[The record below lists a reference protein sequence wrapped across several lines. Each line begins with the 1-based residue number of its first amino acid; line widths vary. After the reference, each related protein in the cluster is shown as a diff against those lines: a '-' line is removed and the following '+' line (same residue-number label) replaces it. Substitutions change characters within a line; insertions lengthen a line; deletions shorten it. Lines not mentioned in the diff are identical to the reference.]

1 MTRQA
6 PLNQA
11 SANPMER
18 WSDAL
23 SALQLLQIDPHG
35 FGGVCLRAPHGPVR
49 ERWLQ
54 ALAGLGLALVKVPGS
69 VDSERLLGGI
79 DLAHTLQTGQLQ
91 TQASLLQ
98 QADQGLVCL
107 PMAERLSPALLA
119 PLVQALEQGQ
129 VPPTR
134 HSAAPTI
141 TRFGVVALD
150 ESLADEPGVGAALA
164 ERLGVWLDLHELSP
178 SDISAG
184 WADSHNGVDADT
196 GTDSDSLHIRISP
209 GALARAR
216 EQLRQVQ
223 ASDEHMQA
231 LCAVAL
237 GLGIGSLRV
246 PSLALRVA
254 CGHAAL
260 NGRSTLDAD
269 DLGFAARCVLAP
281 RATQWP
287 AEPSA
292 QEAAET
298 VPQEDS
304 TPPPE
309 PPDNADQ
316 APDNDA
322 EKDKDPDIAPPA
334 EPSAQDLQE
343 MMVAAALASLPPH
356 VLDALMTRPGS
367 ASQNTSGRSGQT
379 RAGSQRGRPL
389 PPRPGRPGGQAR
401 LHVLATLRA
410 AAPKQR
416 LRQATTPLTTPLAT
430 PFKKPNAAP
439 LAPPHPTAH
448 PQAPTFAAAAKTSNS
463 ANRLNPVSAGSNLA
477 HPLRGRVAI
486 RAEDFHIQRYQQ
498 RASSCLILALDA
510 SGSAALQRLA
520 EAKGAV
526 ELLLQQSYARRDSVC
541 IVAFRGAQ
549 AQLLLPMTRSL
560 VRAKRAMTGLPGGGG
575 TPLAL
580 ALKMAHEQAA
590 QLQRQGVTP
599 ILVVLS
605 DGRANVTLQGL
616 GGRAQA
622 QLDAQ
627 SWGQQWRASG
637 HRALWI
643 DTSMHPDAQAQQ
655 LASTMGASYL
665 PMPQVQSQR
674 MAHAIERVRSPQV

>member
-1 MTRQA
+1 MHREDPPFE
-6 PLNQA
+6 PL
-11 SANPMER
+11 ER
-18 WSDAL
+18 WNDAL
-23 SALQLLQIDPHG
+23 TALQLLQLDPHG

-54 ALAGLGLALVKVPGS
+54 ALASLGVRLVKIPGS

-79 DLAHTLQTGQLQ
+79 DLAHTLQTGQLHV
-91 TQASLLQ
+91 QAGLLQ
-98 QADQGLVCL
+98 QADQGVVCL
-107 PMAERLSPALLA
+107 PMAERLAPALLA

-129 VPPTR
+129 LPPTA
-134 HSAAPTI
+134 HQASPT
-141 TRFGVVALD
+141 TSRFGVVALD
-150 ESLADEPGVGAALA
+150 ESLSDEPGVGVALA
-164 ERLGVWLDLHELSP
+164 ERLGVWLDLHELTP
-178 SDISAG
+178 SDIQPVWSE
-184 WADSHNGVDADT
+184 ADPATEPDGGPTA
-196 GTDSDSLHIRISP
+196 SP
-209 GALARAR
+209 GQDHPLRIHLSPAALARAR
-216 EQLRQVQ
+216 EHLPHVQ
-223 ASDEHMQA
+223 ATDAQLQA
-231 LCAVAL
+231 LCAAAW

-260 NGRSTLDAD
+260 SGRQTLDTD
-269 DLGFAARCVLAP
+269 DLSYAARCVLAP

-287 AEPSA
+287 ADSPDPTA
-292 QEAAET
+292 EAAPT
-298 VPQEDS
+298 DAPPS
-304 TPPPE
+304 PPE
-309 PPDNADQ
+309 PPEEPSDTRQ
-316 APDNDA
+316 YESAPDT
-322 EKDKDPDIAPPA
+322 DKAQTPEPPPA
-334 EPSAQDLQE
+334 EKAAPSPEDLQE

-356 VLDALMTRPGS
+356 LLDALLTRQG
-367 ASQNTSGRSGQT
+367 ATGHNTSGRSGQQ

-389 PPRPGRPGGQAR
+389 PARAGRPGGQAR

-416 LRQATTPLTTPLAT
+416 LRQAHTT
-430 PFKKPNAAP
+430 
-439 LAPPHPTAH
+439 
-448 PQAPTFAAAAKTSNS
+448 
-463 ANRLNPVSAGSNLA
+463 
-477 HPLRGRVAI
+477 GRVAI

-498 RASSCLILALDA
+498 RTSSCLILALDA

-541 IVAFRGAQ
+541 IVSFRGAQ

-575 TPLAL
+575 TPLAG

-622 QLDAQ
+622 QTDAHN
-627 SWGQQWRASG
+627 WGQQWRLSG

-643 DTSMHPDAQAQQ
+643 DTGLQPDAQAQQ
-655 LASTMGASYL
+655 LASTMGASYV
-665 PMPQVQSQR
+665 PMPQLQAQR
-674 MAHAIERVRSPQV
+674 MAQAMQRVRSPSP

>member
-1 MTRQA
+1 MTRE
-6 PLNQA
+6 PTSPQA
-11 SANPMER
+11 SSDPLER
-18 WSDAL
+18 WNDAL
-23 SALQLLQIDPHG
+23 TALQLLQIDPHG

-54 ALAGLGLALVKVPGS
+54 ALADLGLGLVKVPGS

-79 DLAHTLQTGQLQ
+79 DLANTLQTGQLHM
-91 TQASLLQ
+91 QAGLLQ

-129 VPPTR
+129 VPPNR
-134 HSAAPTI
+134 HSAEPSV

-150 ESLADEPGVGAALA
+150 ESLPDEPGVGAALA

-178 SDISAG
+178 SDIH
-184 WADSHNGVDADT
+184 ADWTDANND
-196 GTDSDSLHIRISP
+196 GLHLRLSP

-216 EQLRQVQ
+216 EQLAQVQ
-223 ASDEHMQA
+223 ASDDQMQA
-231 LCAVAL
+231 LCAAAL

-246 PSLALRVA
+246 PSLALRLA
-254 CGHAAL
+254 CAHAAL
-260 NGRSTLDAD
+260 NGRQALEAD

-292 QEAAET
+292 QEAEPAPHEDKT
-298 VPQEDS
+298 PPQE
-304 TPPPE
+304 PPE
-309 PPDNADQ
+309 PSENTDE
-316 APDNDA
+316 APDDDA
-322 EKDKDPDIAPPA
+322 EKDKAPGTPP
-334 EPSAQDLQE
+334 EPSAEDLQE

-356 VLDALMTRPGS
+356 MLDALMTRQGANSPQS
-367 ASQNTSGRSGQT
+367 SGRSGQT

-416 LRQATTPLTTPLAT
+416 LRQAHST
-430 PFKKPNAAP
+430 
-439 LAPPHPTAH
+439 
-448 PQAPTFAAAAKTSNS
+448 
-463 ANRLNPVSAGSNLA
+463 
-477 HPLRGRVAI
+477 GRVAI

-549 AQLLLPMTRSL
+549 AQLLLPATRSL

-622 QLDAQ
+622 QSDAQ

-643 DTSMHPDAQAQQ
+643 DTSMQPDAQAQQ

-674 MAHAIERVRSPQV
+674 MASAIERVRSPQV

>member
-1 MTRQA
+1 MNHEAQQGE
-6 PLNQA
+6 PLA
-11 SANPMER
+11 R
-18 WSDAL
+18 WNDAL
-23 SALQLLQIDPHG
+23 TALQLLQIDPHG
-35 FGGVCLRAPHGPVR
+35 FGGVCLSAPHGPVR

-54 ALAGLGLALVKVPGS
+54 ALTSLGIGLIKVPGS

-79 DLAHTLQTGQLQ
+79 DLAHTLQTGQLHM
-91 TQASLLQ
+91 QAGLLQ

-129 VPPTR
+129 VPATR
-134 HSAAPTI
+134 HHTEATATC
-141 TRFGVVALD
+141 FGVVALD
-150 ESLADEPGVGAALA
+150 ESLPDEPGVGAALA
-164 ERLGVWLDLHELSP
+164 ERLGVWLDLQELLP
-178 SDISAG
+178 TDIQLG
-184 WADSHNGVDADT
+184 WATANSENAEG
-196 GTDSDSLHIRISP
+196 SDGLNVRLSP
-209 GALARAR
+209 GALSRAR
-216 EQLRQVQ
+216 EKLQQVH
-223 ASDEHMQA
+223 ASDDQMQA
-231 LCAVAL
+231 LCAAAM
-237 GLGIGSLRV
+237 GLGIASLRV

-260 NGRSTLDAD
+260 SGRSALDAE

-287 AEPSA
+287 SEPSA
-292 QEAAET
+292 QQPPPET
-298 VPQEDS
+298 DQSEDP
-304 TPPPE
+304 TPPE
-309 PPDNADQ
+309 PPQDPGE
-316 APDNDA
+316 APDNN
-322 EKDKDPDIAPPA
+322 APPNPDPPPETNA
-334 EPSAQDLQE
+334 QPSAQDLQE

-356 VLDALMTRPGS
+356 MLDALMTRQGA
-367 ASQNTSGRSGQT
+367 ASNNTSGRSGQT
-379 RAGSQRGRPL
+379 RSGSQRGRPL
-389 PPRPGRPGGQAR
+389 PPRPGHPGGQAR

-410 AAPKQR
+410 AAPKQG
-416 LRQATTPLTTPLAT
+416 LRQAHNT
-430 PFKKPNAAP
+430 
-439 LAPPHPTAH
+439 
-448 PQAPTFAAAAKTSNS
+448 
-463 ANRLNPVSAGSNLA
+463 
-477 HPLRGRVAI
+477 GRVAI
-486 RAEDFHIQRYQQ
+486 RSEDFHIQRYQQ

-622 QLDAQ
+622 QSDAQ
-627 SWGQQWRASG
+627 NWGQQWRLSG

-643 DTSMHPDAQAQQ
+643 DTSLQPDSQAQQ
-655 LASTMGASYL
+655 LAATMGASYL
-665 PMPQVQSQR
+665 PMPQVQAQR
-674 MAHAIERVRSPQV
+674 MAHAMALVRSPQA

>member
-1 MTRQA
+1 MTRDNT
-6 PLNQA
+6 PSKA
-11 SANPMER
+11 SFDLLER
-18 WSDAL
+18 WNDAL
-23 SALQLLQIDPHG
+23 TALQLLQIDPYG

-49 ERWLQ
+49 DRWLQ
-54 ALAGLGLALVKVPGS
+54 ALATLGLSLVKVPGS

-79 DLAHTLQTGQLQ
+79 DLAHTLQTGQLHL
-91 TQASLLQ
+91 QAGLLQ
-98 QADQGLVCL
+98 QADQSLVCL

-134 HSAAPTI
+134 HSVAPST

-150 ESLADEPGVGAALA
+150 ESLPDEPGVGEALS

-178 SDISAG
+178 RDIHDG
-184 WADSHNGVDADT
+184 WADACLATDASTNATNDALNDLPDVD
-196 GTDSDSLHIRISP
+196 GLNMRLSQ

-216 EQLRQVQ
+216 AHLSKVQ
-223 ASDEHMQA
+223 ASDEQMQA
-231 LCAVAL
+231 LCAAAL

-287 AEPSA
+287 AEPTD
-292 QEAAET
+292 QEAETASAEDHSAPPSEPPSEPGET
-298 VPQEDS
+298 PKPQSEQNTDNAPDRA
-304 TPPPE
+304 PPPE
-309 PPDNADQ
+309 AQ
-316 APDNDA
+316 
-322 EKDKDPDIAPPA
+322 A
-334 EPSAQDLQE
+334 EPSAEALQE

-356 VLDALMTRPGS
+356 MLDALMTRQGTARHQS
-367 ASQNTSGRSGQT
+367 SGRSGQT

-389 PPRPGRPGGQAR
+389 PPRPGRPNGAAR

-416 LRQATTPLTTPLAT
+416 LRQA
-430 PFKKPNAAP
+430 
-439 LAPPHPTAH
+439 H
-448 PQAPTFAAAAKTSNS
+448 SS
-463 ANRLNPVSAGSNLA
+463 
-477 HPLRGRVAI
+477 GRIAI
-486 RAEDFHIQRYQQ
+486 RVEDFHIQRYQQ

-549 AQLLLPMTRSL
+549 AQLLLPATRSL

-580 ALKMAHEQAA
+580 ALKMAHEQATL
-590 QLQRQGVTP
+590 LQRQGVTP

-622 QLDAQ
+622 QTDAQ
-627 SWGQQWRASG
+627 RWGQQWRASG

-643 DTSMHPDAQAQQ
+643 DTSMQPDAQAQQ
-655 LASTMGASYL
+655 LAATMGASYL

-674 MAHAIERVRSPQV
+674 IAHAIERARKP

>member
-1 MTRQA
+1 MAREA
-6 PLNQA
+6 PPPTTPSDPL
-11 SANPMER
+11 ER
-18 WSDAL
+18 WNDAL
-23 SALQLLQIDPHG
+23 TALQLLQLDPHG

-54 ALAGLGLALVKVPGS
+54 ALAGLGIALVKVPGS

-79 DLAHTLQTGQLQ
+79 DLAHTLQTGQLHMQ
-91 TQASLLQ
+91 SGLLQ

-107 PMAERLSPALLA
+107 PMAERLAPALLA

-134 HSAAPTI
+134 HNAAPTI

-150 ESLADEPGVGAALA
+150 ESLPDEPGVGAALA
-164 ERLGVWLDLHELSP
+164 ERLGVWLDLNELSP
-178 SDISAG
+178 TDIHAAWQGDSESDG
-184 WADSHNGVDADT
+184 
-196 GTDSDSLHIRISP
+196 LQIRLSS

-216 EQLRQVQ
+216 GQLPHVQ

-231 LCAVAL
+231 LCAAAL

-246 PSLALRVA
+246 PSLALRAA

-292 QEAAET
+292 QESEPA
-298 VPQEDS
+298 PPEDA

-309 PPDNADQ
+309 PPKPPENADQ
-316 APDNDA
+316 APENDA
-322 EKDKDPDIAPPA
+322 EKDEDPDPPPEQNA
-334 EPSAQDLQE
+334 EPSAEDLQE

-356 VLDALMTRPGS
+356 MLDALMTRQGA
-367 ASQNTSGRSGQT
+367 ASHNTSGRSGQT

-389 PPRPGRPGGQAR
+389 PPRPGRPGGHAR

-416 LRQATTPLTTPLAT
+416 LRQAHST
-430 PFKKPNAAP
+430 
-439 LAPPHPTAH
+439 
-448 PQAPTFAAAAKTSNS
+448 
-463 ANRLNPVSAGSNLA
+463 
-477 HPLRGRVAI
+477 GRVAI

-622 QLDAQ
+622 QTDAQ

-643 DTSMHPDAQAQQ
+643 DTSIHPDAQAQQ
-655 LASTMGASYL
+655 LATTMGASYL

-674 MAHAIERVRSPQV
+674 MAHAIERVRSPQA

>member
-1 MTRQA
+1 MTREA
-6 PLNQA
+6 PPPSTPSDPL
-11 SANPMER
+11 ER
-18 WSDAL
+18 WHDAL
-23 SALQLLQIDPHG
+23 TALQLLQIDPHG

-54 ALAGLGLALVKVPGS
+54 ALADLGLGLVKVPGS

-79 DLAHTLQTGQLQ
+79 DLAHTLQTGQLHM
-91 TQASLLQ
+91 QAGLLQ

-134 HSAAPTI
+134 HSAEPTL

-150 ESLADEPGVGAALA
+150 ESLPDEPGVGAALA

-178 SDISAG
+178 SDIH
-184 WADSHNGVDADT
+184 ADWTDANSE
-196 GTDSDSLHIRISP
+196 GLHLRLSP
-209 GALARAR
+209 GALVRAR
-216 EQLRQVQ
+216 EQLAQVQ
-223 ASDEHMQA
+223 ASDDQMQA
-231 LCAVAL
+231 LCAAAL

-246 PSLALRVA
+246 PSLALRLA
-254 CGHAAL
+254 CAHAAL
-260 NGRSTLDAD
+260 NGRQALEAD

-292 QEAAET
+292 QEAEPA
-298 VPQEDS
+298 PQEDK
-304 TPPPE
+304 TQPQEPPPQPPE
-309 PPDNADQ
+309 PPKNADE
-316 APDNDA
+316 APDDQT
-322 EKDKDPDIAPPA
+322 EKDKDPGPPP
-334 EPSAQDLQE
+334 EPSAEDLQE

-356 VLDALMTRPGS
+356 MLDALMTRQGATSPQS
-367 ASQNTSGRSGQT
+367 SGRSGQT

-416 LRQATTPLTTPLAT
+416 LRQAHST
-430 PFKKPNAAP
+430 
-439 LAPPHPTAH
+439 
-448 PQAPTFAAAAKTSNS
+448 
-463 ANRLNPVSAGSNLA
+463 
-477 HPLRGRVAI
+477 GRVAI

-549 AQLLLPMTRSL
+549 AQLLLPATRSL

-622 QLDAQ
+622 QTDAQ

-643 DTSMHPDAQAQQ
+643 DTSMQPDAQAQQ

-674 MAHAIERVRSPQV
+674 MASAIERVRSPQV

>member
-1 MTRQA
+1 M
-6 PLNQA
+6 
-11 SANPMER
+11 NPEGPPVEPFER

-23 SALQLLQIDPHG
+23 TALQLLQLDPHG
-35 FGGVCLRAPHGPVR
+35 FGGVCLSAPHGPVR

-54 ALAGLGLALVKVPGS
+54 ALASLGVGLVKIPGS

-79 DLAHTLQTGQLQ
+79 DLAHTLQTGQLHL
-91 TQASLLQ
+91 QAGLLQ
-98 QADQGLVCL
+98 QADQGVVCL
-107 PMAERLSPALLA
+107 PMAERLAPALLA

-129 VPPTR
+129 LPPTA
-134 HSAAPTI
+134 HNATPTI
-141 TRFGVVALD
+141 SRFGVVALD
-150 ESLADEPGVGAALA
+150 ESLPDEPGVGVGVALA

-178 SDISAG
+178 SDIQAG
-184 WADSHNGVDADT
+184 WADGQTGAGTGAGMAAFSDADVD
-196 GTDSDSLHIRISP
+196 TDSDAQADVGNTAAFGHDSP
-209 GALARAR
+209 LQIKLSPAALARAR
-216 EQLRQVQ
+216 AHLSQVQ
-223 ASDEHMQA
+223 ATDAQMHA
-231 LCAVAL
+231 LCAAAW

-260 NGRSTLDAD
+260 NGRQTLDTE
-269 DLGFAARCVLAP
+269 DLSFAARCVLAP

-287 AEPSA
+287 TDSSD
-292 QEAAET
+292 T
-298 VPQEDS
+298 SSEDN
-304 TPPPE
+304 TK
-309 PPDNADQ
+309 DNAEDNTETEESPPVPPQKPEAPTAENAEENANDQ
-316 APDNDA
+316 APA
-322 EKDKDPDIAPPA
+322 PA
-334 EPSAQDLQE
+334 EPTAEDLQE
-343 MMVAAALASLPPH
+343 MVVAAALASLPPH
-356 VLDALMTRPGS
+356 MLDALLTRQG
-367 ASQNTSGRSGQT
+367 ATGHNTAGRSGQQ

-416 LRQATTPLTTPLAT
+416 LRQTHNT
-430 PFKKPNAAP
+430 
-439 LAPPHPTAH
+439 
-448 PQAPTFAAAAKTSNS
+448 
-463 ANRLNPVSAGSNLA
+463 
-477 HPLRGRVAI
+477 GRVAI
-486 RAEDFHIQRYQQ
+486 RGEDFHIQRYQQ
-498 RASSCLILALDA
+498 RTSSCLILALDA

-541 IVAFRGAQ
+541 IVSFRGAQ

-575 TPLAL
+575 TPLAG

-616 GGRAQA
+616 GGRTQA
-622 QLDAQ
+622 QTDAHN
-627 SWGQQWRASG
+627 WGQQWRLSG

-643 DTSMHPDAQAQQ
+643 DTSMQPDAQAQQ
-655 LASTMGASYL
+655 LANTMGASYL
-665 PMPQVQSQR
+665 PMPHLQAQR
-674 MAHAIERVRSPQV
+674 MAQAMQRVQSPAP

>member
-1 MTRQA
+1 
-6 PLNQA
+6 
-11 SANPMER
+11 
-18 WSDAL
+18 
-23 SALQLLQIDPHG
+23 
-35 FGGVCLRAPHGPVR
+35 
-49 ERWLQ
+49 
-54 ALAGLGLALVKVPGS
+54 
-69 VDSERLLGGI
+69 
-79 DLAHTLQTGQLQ
+79 
-91 TQASLLQ
+91 
-98 QADQGLVCL
+98 
-107 PMAERLSPALLA
+107 
-119 PLVQALEQGQ
+119 
-129 VPPTR
+129 
-134 HSAAPTI
+134 
-141 TRFGVVALD
+141 
-150 ESLADEPGVGAALA
+150 
-164 ERLGVWLDLHELSP
+164 
-178 SDISAG
+178 
-184 WADSHNGVDADT
+184 
-196 GTDSDSLHIRISP
+196 
-209 GALARAR
+209 
-216 EQLRQVQ
+216 
-223 ASDEHMQA
+223 MQA
-231 LCAVAL
+231 LCAAAL

-246 PSLALRVA
+246 PSLALRLA
-254 CGHAAL
+254 CAHAAL
-260 NGRSTLDAD
+260 NGRQALEAD
-269 DLGFAARCVLAP
+269 DLGFAARCVFAP

-292 QEAAET
+292 QEAEPA
-298 VPQEDS
+298 PQENE
-304 TPPPE
+304 PPPQE
-309 PPDNADQ
+309 PPPQPPDPPENTDE
-316 APDNDA
+316 APDDQT
-322 EKDKDPDIAPPA
+322 EKDKDPSPPP
-334 EPSAQDLQE
+334 EPSAEDLQE
-343 MMVAAALASLPPH
+343 MMVAAALANLPPH
-356 VLDALMTRPGS
+356 MLDALMTRQGATSPQS
-367 ASQNTSGRSGQT
+367 SGRSGQT

-416 LRQATTPLTTPLAT
+416 LRQTHST
-430 PFKKPNAAP
+430 
-439 LAPPHPTAH
+439 
-448 PQAPTFAAAAKTSNS
+448 
-463 ANRLNPVSAGSNLA
+463 
-477 HPLRGRVAI
+477 GRVAI

-549 AQLLLPMTRSL
+549 AQLLLPATRSL

-622 QLDAQ
+622 QSDAQ
-627 SWGQQWRASG
+627 NWGQQWRASG

-643 DTSMHPDAQAQQ
+643 DTSMQPDAQAQQ

-674 MAHAIERVRSPQV
+674 MASAIERVRSPQS

>member
-1 MTRQA
+1 MAREA
-6 PLNQA
+6 PPPSSPSDPLECWN
-11 SANPMER
+11 
-18 WSDAL
+18 DAL
-23 SALQLLQIDPHG
+23 TALQLLQIDPFG

-49 ERWLQ
+49 ERWLH
-54 ALAGLGLALVKVPGS
+54 ALSGLGIGLVKVPGS

-79 DLAHTLQTGQLQ
+79 DLAHTLQTGQLHL
-91 TQASLLQ
+91 QAGLLQ

-134 HSAAPTI
+134 HIAAPTP

-150 ESLADEPGVGAALA
+150 ESLPDENGVGAALA

-178 SDISAG
+178 SDIHAA
-184 WADSHNGVDADT
+184 WPDDT
-196 GTDSDSLHIRISP
+196 GSDGLRIRLSP
-209 GALARAR
+209 GAWASAR
-216 EQLRQVQ
+216 EQLPQVQ
-223 ASDEHMQA
+223 ASDEQVQA
-231 LCAVAL
+231 LCAAAM

-292 QEAAET
+292 LEAE
-298 VPQEDS
+298 
-304 TPPPE
+304 PPE
-309 PPDNADQ
+309 PPEDAGQ
-316 APDNDA
+316 APENKA
-322 EKDKDPDIAPPA
+322 ETDHSQDPGPAPEQQA
-334 EPSAQDLQE
+334 EPSAEDLQE
-343 MMVAAALASLPPH
+343 MMVATALASLPPH
-356 VLDALMTRPGS
+356 MLDALMTRQGA
-367 ASQNTSGRSGQT
+367 ASHHTSGRSGQT

-416 LRQATTPLTTPLAT
+416 LRQA
-430 PFKKPNAAP
+430 
-439 LAPPHPTAH
+439 H
-448 PQAPTFAAAAKTSNS
+448 S
-463 ANRLNPVSAGSNLA
+463 A
-477 HPLRGRVAI
+477 GRVAI
-486 RAEDFHIQRYQQ
+486 RAEDFHSQRYQQ

-622 QLDAQ
+622 QSDAH
-627 SWGQQWRASG
+627 SWGQQWRTSG

-643 DTSMHPDAQAQQ
+643 DTSVQPDAQAQQ

-665 PMPQVQSQR
+665 PMPQLQSQR
-674 MAHAIERVRSPQV
+674 MAHAIERVRSPQA

>member
-1 MTRQA
+1 MTREA
-6 PLNQA
+6 PPPSTPSDPL
-11 SANPMER
+11 ER
-18 WSDAL
+18 WNDAL
-23 SALQLLQIDPHG
+23 TTLQLLQIDPHG

-54 ALAGLGLALVKVPGS
+54 ALADLGLGLVKVPGS

-79 DLAHTLQTGQLQ
+79 DLAHTLQTGQLHL
-91 TQASLLQ
+91 QAGLLQ

-134 HSAAPTI
+134 HSAAPTF

-150 ESLADEPGVGAALA
+150 ESLPDEPGVGAALA
-164 ERLGVWLDLHELSP
+164 ERLGVWLDLHALSP
-178 SDISAG
+178 SDIH
-184 WADSHNGVDADT
+184 ADWTDANND
-196 GTDSDSLHIRISP
+196 GLHLRLSP
-209 GALARAR
+209 GALSRARA
-216 EQLRQVQ
+216 QLAQVQ
-223 ASDEHMQA
+223 ASDDQMQA
-231 LCAVAL
+231 LCAAAL

-246 PSLALRVA
+246 PSLALRLA
-254 CGHAAL
+254 CAHAAL
-260 NGRSTLDAD
+260 NGRQALEAD

-292 QEAAET
+292 QEAEPA
-298 VPQEDS
+298 PQEDK
-304 TPPPE
+304 TPPQKPPPQPPQPPE
-309 PPDNADQ
+309 PPEPPENTDE
-316 APDNDA
+316 APDDDA
-322 EKDKDPDIAPPA
+322 EKDKDPGPPP
-334 EPSAQDLQE
+334 EPSAEDLQE

-356 VLDALMTRPGS
+356 MLDALMTRQG
-367 ASQNTSGRSGQT
+367 ASSPNTSGRSGQT

-416 LRQATTPLTTPLAT
+416 LRQAHST
-430 PFKKPNAAP
+430 
-439 LAPPHPTAH
+439 
-448 PQAPTFAAAAKTSNS
+448 
-463 ANRLNPVSAGSNLA
+463 
-477 HPLRGRVAI
+477 GRVAI

-549 AQLLLPMTRSL
+549 AQLLLPATRSL

-590 QLQRQGVTP
+590 QLQRQGITP

-643 DTSMHPDAQAQQ
+643 DTSMQPDAQAQQ
-655 LASTMGASYL
+655 LAATMGASYL

-674 MAHAIERVRSPQV
+674 MASAIERVRNPQV

>member
-1 MTRQA
+1 MTREA
-6 PLNQA
+6 PPPSTPSDPL
-11 SANPMER
+11 ER
-18 WSDAL
+18 WNDAL
-23 SALQLLQIDPHG
+23 TALQLLQIDPHG

-54 ALAGLGLALVKVPGS
+54 ALTGLGIGLVKVPGS

-79 DLAHTLQTGQLQ
+79 DLAHTLQTGQLHL
-91 TQASLLQ
+91 QAGLLQ

-129 VPPTR
+129 VPPNR
-134 HSAAPTI
+134 HSAAPTL

-150 ESLADEPGVGAALA
+150 ESLPDEPGVGAALA

-178 SDISAG
+178 SDIHAAWQG
-184 WADSHNGVDADT
+184 ERE
-196 GTDSDSLHIRISP
+196 SDGLQIRLSP
-209 GALARAR
+209 GALARVR
-216 EQLRQVQ
+216 EQLLQVQ
-223 ASDEHMQA
+223 ASDDQMQA
-231 LCAVAL
+231 LCAAAW

-292 QEAAET
+292 QEAA
-298 VPQEDS
+298 PAPPEDA

-309 PPDNADQ
+309 PPEDSGE
-316 APDNDA
+316 APDNEA
-322 EKDKDPDIAPPA
+322 EKDNTQDPGPPP
-334 EPSAQDLQE
+334 EPSAEDLQE

-356 VLDALMTRPGS
+356 MLDALMTRQG
-367 ASQNTSGRSGQT
+367 ASSPNTSGRSGQT

-416 LRQATTPLTTPLAT
+416 LRQAHST
-430 PFKKPNAAP
+430 
-439 LAPPHPTAH
+439 
-448 PQAPTFAAAAKTSNS
+448 
-463 ANRLNPVSAGSNLA
+463 
-477 HPLRGRVAI
+477 GRVAI

-549 AQLLLPMTRSL
+549 AQLLLPATRSL

-575 TPLAL
+575 TPLAR

-643 DTSMHPDAQAQQ
+643 DTSMQPDAQAQQ

-674 MAHAIERVRSPQV
+674 MASAIERVRSPQV